1 MNLAANDVVQYLKD
15 HPDFFN
21 QYAELLAQL
30 SIPDPHGGR
39 AISITQRQIIGLREQ
54 VKKLEGKLA
63 ELLRFGEENDVLSAK
78 THRLA
83 VGLARAGDATS
94 VLLALYAHLGG
105 GFAIP
110 HVAVRLWDV
119 PHDPAALESQ
129 PVSAAVKDYVQNLQ
143 HPYCGAVGGI
153 DAAEWFGEDGQNV
166 RSLAIVPLRDEGAT
180 FGFLALGSEEAE
192 RFYPG
197 MGTLYLERIGELASA
212 ALMRTCAI
220 DG

>member
-1 MNLAANDVVQYLKD
+1 MNLVAKDVAQYLKD

-21 QYAELLAQL
+21 QYAELLAQI

-39 AISITQRQIIGLREQ
+39 AVSITERQIGALRDQ
-54 VKKLEGKLA
+54 VRRLEGKLA

-83 VGLARAGDATS
+83 VALARCGDSAS
-94 VLLALYAHLGG
+94 VFLVLYAHLGG

-119 PHDPAALESQ
+119 PGNPEALEFQ
-129 PVSAAVKDYVQNLQ
+129 PVSAAAKDYVRELKY
-143 HPYCGAVGGI
+143 PYCGASSWADVE
-153 DAAEWFGEDGQNV
+153 DWFGEDGKGV
-166 RSLAIVPLRDEGAT
+166 RSLAIVPLRDEETT
-180 FGFLALGSEEAE
+180 FGMLALGSEEPE

-197 MGTLYLERIGELASA
+197 MGTVYLERIGELASA
-212 ALMRTCAI
+212 ALTRTLA
-220 DG
+220 

>member
-1 MNLAANDVVQYLKD
+1 
-15 HPDFFN
+15 
-21 QYAELLAQL
+21 
-30 SIPDPHGGR
+30 
-39 AISITQRQIIGLREQ
+39 
-54 VKKLEGKLA
+54 
-63 ELLRFGEENDVLSAK
+63 
-78 THRLA
+78 LA
-83 VGLARAGDATS
+83 VSLARAGRRDERA
-94 VLLALYAHLGG
+94 VGAVCALGG

-129 PVSAAVKDYVQNLQ
+129 PVSAAVKDYVLNLQ

-166 RSLAIVPLRDEGAT
+166 RSLAIVPLRDEGAA